1 MVDEQEIKQL
11 LDEINDLKKSVKED
25 LNLLEEKTER
35 LESLVVKSNK
45 TELNKENND
54 KKESEKTKNTSIDEK
69 TRRDIMSSLLE
80 KYSN

>member
-45 TELNKENND
+45 TELNK
-54 KKESEKTKNTSIDEK
+54 
-69 TRRDIMSSLLE
+69 
-80 KYSN
+80 

>member
-11 LDEINDLKKSVKED
+11 WDEINDLKKSVKED
-25 LNLLEEKTER
+25 LSLLEEKTER

-45 TELNKENND
+45 TELNKENNN
-54 KKESEKTKNTSIDEK
+54 KKESEKIKNTSIDEK

>member
-25 LNLLEEKTER
+25 LSLLEEK

-45 TELNKENND
+45 TELNKENNS
-54 KKESEKTKNTSIDEK
+54 KKESEKIKNTSIDEK

>member
-25 LNLLEEKTER
+25 LSLLEEKTER

-45 TELNKENND
+45 TELNKENSN